1 MQVVIFPLAFVGV
14 HLLLAYWLGKNAPL
28 RYALPLLV
36 GLSLLV
42 SLVWYGLAGVFAFGL
57 GEAMVL
63 PEHRPLE
70 WFRREVQFRQVI
82 LGPFNGGL
90 PPLPLGLFLLGVGSL
105 FLARLKWGWVVLV
118 VSFLLLSG
126 GAAVYANQS
135 VRLSDVVAQARDV
148 PLYPG
153 ATAVRL
159 ETAPWGQWCTVSFR
173 TSASP
178 DQVLAFYQAVGQ
190 QRGWARDESHK
201 GLADLLLVFPTS
213 TGMTPRNQVVSV
225 VAANA
230 GNEAAVVLGF
240 DRWVNIRRLPL
251 FSPAQEVHLTEQPD
265 GTGGLESL
273 TAFTSSSTPAAII
286 TYYRT
291 LAEQAGWWV
300 SEPVA
305 LDAGLQLRLTA
316 FAGPATSIR
325 VEAMPNVEVLITARP
340 QPDGPTAV
348 TLHAR
353 GPDLP

>member
-1 MQVVIFPLAFVGV
+1 M
-14 HLLLAYWLGKNAPL
+14 
-28 RYALPLLV
+28 
-36 GLSLLV
+36 
-42 SLVWYGLAGVFAFGL
+42 
-57 GEAMVL
+57 
-63 PEHRPLE
+63 
-70 WFRREVQFRQVI
+70 
-82 LGPFNGGL
+82 
-90 PPLPLGLFLLGVGSL
+90 
-105 FLARLKWGWVVLV
+105 VLV

-126 GAAVYANQS
+126 GATVYANQS

-178 DQVLAFYQAVGQ
+178 EQVLAFYQAVGQ

>member
-1 MQVVIFPLAFVGV
+1 VVLIPLLLVGL
-14 HLLLAYWLGKNAPL
+14 HLLCAYWLCKYTPL

-36 GLSLLV
+36 GLTLLV
-42 SLVWYGLAGVFAFGL
+42 SLVWYGLAWVFAFGL

-70 WFRREVQFRQVI
+70 WFRPEVQFQQVI

-90 PPLPLGLFLLGVGSL
+90 LPLPLGLFLLGVGSL
-105 FLARLKWGWVVLV
+105 FLARLKGGWLVLV
-118 VSFLLLSG
+118 VGFLLLSS
-126 GAAVYANQS
+126 GAAVYANQPL
-135 VRLSDVVAQARDV
+135 RLSDVVAQARDV

-178 DQVLAFYQAVGQ
+178 DQVLAFYQGVGQ
-190 QRGWARDESHK
+190 QLGWVRDEPHK

-225 VAANA
+225 VVANA
-230 GNEAAVVLGF
+230 GEEVAVVLGF

-251 FSPAQEVHLTEQPD
+251 FSAAQDVHLTEQPD

-300 SEPVA
+300 SSEPVA
-305 LDAGLQLRLTA
+305 LDDGLQLRLTA

-325 VEAMPNVEVLITARP
+325 VEATPNVEVLITAKP
-340 QPDGPTAV
+340 QPHRPTTV